1 MRRRELVKL
10 SKIKLPFE
18 YKRVTC
24 ISSQTYNTSGNYVD
38 TLYTPNQDTRVCAK
52 MCMTKAN
59 SHSTAYGSESP
70 RFSLLKTRADYNDMQ
85 KAEFKEILPLG
96 TPFKVD
102 HNKNNI
108 TLDYLGTMKITDYGT
123 FTCSKPLYIF
133 TLNGYIQAT
142 TQFVGSLYYFKIY
155 ENDIIQRNFTPCVRI
170 SDGSIGLYDL
180 VNHNFHEAKGDF
192 TYTE

>member
-10 SKIKLPFE
+10 SKIMLPSE

-70 RFSLLKTRADYNDMQ
+70 RFSLLKIRADYNDMQ

-108 TLDYLGTMKITDYGT
+108 KQINLNNPHKTNKLNQLFQNQTIYLICWHYLQQLQLKHFQI
-123 FTCSKPLYIF
+123 K
-133 TLNGYIQAT
+133 
-142 TQFVGSLYYFKIY
+142 
-155 ENDIIQRNFTPCVRI
+155 
-170 SDGSIGLYDL
+170 
-180 VNHNFHEAKGDF
+180 NH
-192 TYTE
+192 

>member
-10 SKIKLPFE
+10 SKIMLPFE

-38 TLYTPNQDTRVCAK
+38 TLYIPNQDTRVCAK
-52 MCMTKAN
+52 MCLSKAN

-108 TLDYLGTMKITDYGT
+108 TLDYLGTMKITDYAS

-155 ENDIIQRNFTPCVRI
+155 ENDIIQRNFIPCVRI